1 MRSSIAILIR
11 VPVPLFVAALLA
23 ASQVRAHEQEKAPE
37 KTEVTI
43 ARADCARLVEHVPAP
58 DVAYQPGVDA
68 YGRAVVPADLPGDLN
83 GGARIQVPRTLRI
96 PIEIDLLD
104 RFGIPANPALY
115 DADVPIGEVAYQDGR
130 LTFEGQP
137 LQNEAAAELS
147 RRCQKIIHGE
157 PE

>member
-1 MRSSIAILIR
+1 MQRSIAILIR
-11 VPVPLFVAALLA
+11 VPVPLFLAALLA
-23 ASQVRAHEQEKAPE
+23 AAPARAHEEKA
-37 KTEVTI
+37 EVTI
-43 ARADCARLVEHVPAP
+43 TRADCARLVEHVPSP
-58 DVAYQPGVDA
+58 DVAYRPGVDA
-68 YGRAVVPADLPGDLN
+68 YGRAVAPADLPGGSS
-83 GGARIQVPRTLRI
+83 GGTPIQVPETLHI

-115 DADVPIGEVAYQDGR
+115 DADVPIGEVVYRDGR

-147 RRCQKIIHGE
+147 RRCQKILYGK

>member
-1 MRSSIAILIR
+1 MQRSIAVLI
-11 VPVPLFVAALLA
+11 PCLLA
-23 ASQVRAHEQEKAPE
+23 AAVLVAAPARAHEGEAA
-37 KTEVTI
+37 VTI
-43 ARADCARLVEHVPAP
+43 SRADCAQLIEHVPAP

-68 YGRAVVPADLPGDLN
+68 YGRAVAPADLN
-83 GGARIQVPRTLRI
+83 AGAQIQVPETLRI

-115 DADVPIGEVAYQDGR
+115 ESDIPIGEVVYRNGR

-137 LQNEAAAELS
+137 LQDEAAAELS
-147 RRCQKIIHGE
+147 RHCQKILYGK

>member
-1 MRSSIAILIR
+1 MRRSIANLIR
-11 VPVPLFVAALLA
+11 APGPLFLAALLA
-23 ASQVRAHEQEKAPE
+23 AAPVHAHEQKA
-37 KTEVTI
+37 EVTI
-43 ARADCARLVEHVPAP
+43 TRADCARLVEHVPSP

-68 YGRAVVPADLPGDLN
+68 YGRAVAPADVSGGLN
-83 GGARIQVPRTLRI
+83 GGAQIRVPETLRI

-115 DADVPIGEVAYQDGR
+115 DADVSIGEVVYRDGR

-137 LQNEAAAELS
+137 LQDEAAAELTKA
-147 RRCQKIIHGE
+147 CQKIIYGK

>member
-1 MRSSIAILIR
+1 MRRSLAILIR
-11 VPVPLFVAALLA
+11 VPVPLFLAALLA
-23 ASQVRAHEQEKAPE
+23 TTQARAHVEKKA
-37 KTEVTI
+37 EVTI
-43 ARADCARLVEHVPAP
+43 TRADCAQLVEHLPSP

-68 YGRAVVPADLPGDLN
+68 YGRAVVPADLN
-83 GGARIQVPRTLRI
+83 GGAQIQAPETLHI

-115 DADVPIGEVAYQDGR
+115 NADVPIGEVVYRNGR

-137 LQNEAAAELS
+137 LQNDAAAELS
-147 RRCQKIIHGE
+147 RRCQKILTGK